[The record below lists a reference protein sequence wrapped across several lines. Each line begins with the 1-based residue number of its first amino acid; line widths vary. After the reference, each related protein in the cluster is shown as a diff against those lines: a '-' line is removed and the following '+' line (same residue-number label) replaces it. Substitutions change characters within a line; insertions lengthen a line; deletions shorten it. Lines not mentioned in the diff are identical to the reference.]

1 MKGKSVKKFLSA
13 VLVGTMT
20 ASLLAGCGGSSGGGG
35 SEDSKDSESDKAA
48 SDSGVDLSGVEAIAD
63 IGYEGDPIE
72 LSFWYLQTRQEGTE
86 VLTEVFNKANP
97 NINVTVSFYDTDGI
111 KDSCKTAAQSGSLPS
126 MWFNWGGALGQ
137 YYVDNDVTYELT
149 EN

>member
-63 IGYEGDPIE
+63 IGYEGE
-72 LSFWYLQTRQEGTE
+72 RRLLQEKIR
-86 VLTEVFNKANP
+86 
-97 NINVTVSFYDTDGI
+97 Y
-111 KDSCKTAAQSGSLPS
+111 
-126 MWFNWGGALGQ
+126 
-137 YYVDNDVTYELT
+137 
-149 EN
+149 

>member
-72 LSFWYLQTRQEGTE
+72 LLYARRYESCDSGRSGLRYSYFLQCNRRLLPYGSFQT
-86 VLTEVFNKANP
+86 V
-97 NINVTVSFYDTDGI
+97 
-111 KDSCKTAAQSGSLPS
+111 
-126 MWFNWGGALGQ
+126 
-137 YYVDNDVTYELT
+137 
-149 EN
+149 